1 MTDNSSSN
9 SPDISELAKSDLPRQ
24 AFPAGRSEPFR
35 VHFTDSA
42 HAAIWS
48 HATEN
53 TTVEICGVLVGSI
66 EQDDDGPFCRIAHAI
81 RCDSATSKFA
91 EVTFTHE
98 SWSEINRRMD
108 AEFTEFQIV
117 GWYHTHPDFGIF
129 LSDRDCFI
137 HQNFF
142 SGAGQVAHVVDPIRK
157 TEGVFQWRGGK
168 PEPISHFW
176 IGNRIVADT
185 HTESLAVG
193 GPEQRRGATPVSS
206 QPTASTPV
214 AATDA
219 PQEESLYEFVQPV
232 LVAVALF
239 LLGFLIAE
247 WRRPRLT
254 GWEQQMIKA
263 EVLRDYSIWKG
274 MRPGLREK
282 LDLVSQQLNEIEQA
296 SRSLSENH
304 TAALKGDDANAA
316 RKMWRNVLTALQKTR
331 AATDGLAD
339 EYGLS
344 EADTEL
350 LTQFLEAEAQLI
362 KRQKEQQDA
371 RKTESERSDK
381 PPSKKKTPEKKKPT
395 EKPKMEDRSPD
406 DQ

>member
-1 MTDNSSSN
+1 MTETSDSN
-9 SPDISELAKSDLPRQ
+9 SPDIRELATTDLPRHD
-24 AFPAGRSEPFR
+24 FPAGRSEPFR
-35 VHFTDSA
+35 VHFADAA
-42 HAAIWS
+42 HEAIWN

-98 SWSEINRRMD
+98 SWAEINRQMD
-108 AEFTEFQIV
+108 ADFTEFQIV

-142 SGAGQVAHVVDPIRK
+142 SGPGQVAHVVDPIRQI
-157 TEGVFQWRGGK
+157 EGVFQWRAGK
-168 PEPISHFW
+168 PDPISHFW
-176 IGNRIVADT
+176 IGDRIVADT

-193 GPEQRRGATPVSS
+193 GPEQRRG
-206 QPTASTPV
+206 PTANTPQTPSAPV
-214 AATDA
+214 AA
-219 PQEESLYEFVQPV
+219 PESPRQETFFEFWQPI

-254 GWEQQMIKA
+254 DWEQQMIKA

-282 LDLVSQQLNEIEQA
+282 LALLSLQLNDIERVA
-296 SRSLSENH
+296 RELSEDH
-304 TAALKGDDANAA
+304 TAALKGNDANSA
-316 RKMWRNVLTALQKTR
+316 RKTWRNVLTALEKTKL
-331 AATDGLAD
+331 ATDDIAN

-344 EADTEL
+344 ESDTEL
-350 LTQFLEAEAQLI
+350 LTRFLQAEADLI
-362 KRQKEQQDA
+362 ERQ
-371 RKTESERSDK
+371 RKSTAPRETETNE
-381 PPSKKKTPEKKKPT
+381 SKKLSAEQPTNAETKTAKESADETLSLPE
-395 EKPKMEDRSPD
+395 
-406 DQ
+406 

>member
-1 MTDNSSSN
+1 MTDNSNSN
-9 SPDISELAKSDLPRQ
+9 SPDIQELASSDLPRHE
-24 AFPAGRSEPFR
+24 FPAGRSEPFR
-35 VHFTDSA
+35 VHFSDSA
-42 HAAIWS
+42 HEAIWS

-66 EQDDDGPFCRIAHAI
+66 EKDDDGPFCRIAHAI

-98 SWSEINRRMD
+98 SWAEINRRMD

-193 GPEQRRGATPVSS
+193 GPEQRRGSTPLSS
-206 QPTASTPV
+206 QPTASAPV
-214 AATDA
+214 AATNT

-254 GWEQQMIKA
+254 AWEQQMIKA

-282 LDLVSQQLNEIEQA
+282 LDIVSRQLDEIEQA
-296 SRSLSENH
+296 ARELSENH
-304 TAALKGDDANAA
+304 TANLKGDNANAA
-316 RKMWRNVLTALQKTR
+316 RKTWRSVLTALQKTQ
-331 AATDGLAD
+331 AATDDLAD

-344 EADTEL
+344 EADSEL
-350 LTQFLEAEAQLI
+350 LTQFLEAEAKLI
-362 KRQKEQQDA
+362 KRQKAQRDTQ
-371 RKTESERSDK
+371 KTESK
-381 PPSKKKTPEKKKPT
+381 PSEKSPKKKKATDEK
-395 EKPKMEDRSPD
+395 SPD
-406 DQ
+406 DQST

>member
-1 MTDNSSSN
+1 MTDNSSPN
-9 SPDISELAKSDLPRQ
+9 RPDIHELTGEDLPRHE
-24 AFPAGRSEPFR
+24 FPAGRSEPFR
-35 VHFTDSA
+35 VHFADSA
-42 HAAIWS
+42 HESIWS

-53 TTVEICGVLVGSI
+53 TTVEICGVLVGAI
-66 EQDDDGPFCRIAHAI
+66 EHDDDGPFCRIAHAI

-98 SWSEINRRMD
+98 SWAEINRQMD
-108 AEFTEFQIV
+108 ADFTEFQIV

-157 TEGVFQWRGGK
+157 TEGVFQWRNGT

-176 IGNRIVADT
+176 IGDRIVADT

-193 GPEQRRGATPVSS
+193 GPEQRRGSNSNSPQMASPQPAFSETP
-206 QPTASTPV
+206 QK
-214 AATDA
+214 
-219 PQEESLYEFVQPV
+219 ESLSEFWQPI

-239 LLGFLIAE
+239 LLGFLVAE

-254 GWEQQMIKA
+254 AWEQQMIKA

-282 LDLVSQQLNEIEQA
+282 LEVLSRQLDEIENA
-296 SRSLSENH
+296 TRELSDDH
-304 TAALKGDDANAA
+304 TNALKGNDAKAV
-316 RKMWRNVLTALQKTR
+316 RKSWQTVLTALQKTR
-331 AATDGLAD
+331 SATDDIAND
-339 EYGLS
+339 YGLNAS
-344 EADTEL
+344 DTEL
-350 LTQFLEAEAQLI
+350 LNRFLEAEAKLI
-362 KRQKEQQDA
+362 ERQK
-371 RKTESERSDK
+371 SEPTDEPKSL
-381 PPSKKKTPEKKKPT
+381 PTKKKPAEET
-395 EKPKMEDRSPD
+395 SPKESSDES
-406 DQ
+406 